1 MTATLAPGHPAA
13 GHRPEIDGLRA
24 LAIAPVVIHHA
35 APALLPG
42 GFAGVDVFFVIS
54 GYLITGIVLRELA
67 EGRFTLR
74 AFWERRARRIIPA
87 LAAMLAATSLAAW
100 AILTPEDFAEYAKAL
115 IGASLFASNI
125 HFAQRT
131 GYFDG
136 VEGSLPLLHTWTLG
150 VEEQFYL
157 LFPLMLLAA
166 WRWKRAAVLPLIA
179 ATGLASFA
187 LALWLAPRQ
196 PLLAFYLLPTRMW
209 ELMLGAA
216 CAALPFRPRPDGR
229 LAAAGVA
236 LIVAGFAVIG
246 PASLAPGL
254 LFLLPTTGTALVLLF
269 ASPSVG
275 AGELLAWRPLTLLGL
290 ISFGLY
296 LWHQPVLA
304 LAHYVHFG
312 PLPAGAVIA
321 AVAVSTG
328 LAALS
333 WRWIEEP
340 VRRRH
345 WLARPAL
352 LAGVCAAALALPLA
366 AGVAGRARVL
376 LPQSGEEA
384 QRLAGLR
391 PRGALATLAVPESG
405 PVGFVLYGDS
415 HAGQYFSA
423 ATGRFGAGALLS
435 ENGCLAADGIS
446 NWREGSAKADICRAM
461 PGKLAELVRARAIPT
476 VIWAQRWDR
485 VLFDTASGAEVG
497 RSSAQGGPAMLA
509 AMERTIARLPA
520 GTRVI
525 LVGNSPTAWAAGDHM
540 EGGWLRCD
548 AYINHACAPAFPAS
562 QAEGRKINALLRDF
576 AARHRG
582 MVYIDAAAP
591 FCEGGQC
598 RIIQDGVLNYWDGS
612 HMTRAAAG
620 RVMAL
625 IDRALVGKSAP
636 VLP

>member
-1 MTATLAPGHPAA
+1 MQAASLPAHPAA

-24 LAIAPVVIHHA
+24 IAIAPVVVHHA

-54 GYLITGIVLRELA
+54 GFLITGIVLRELA
-67 EGRFTLR
+67 EGRFSLR
-74 AFWERRARRIIPA
+74 GFWERRARRIIPA
-87 LAAMLAATSLAAW
+87 LAAMLALTSLAAW

-115 IGASLFASNI
+115 IGASVFASNI
-125 HFAQRT
+125 RFAQGT

-157 LFPLMLLAA
+157 IFPLMVLAA
-166 WRWKRAAVLPLIA
+166 WRWRGRAVLPLIA
-179 ATGLASFA
+179 ITGAVSFA

-216 CAALPFRPRPDGR
+216 CAALPFRPRPDNR
-229 LAAAGVA
+229 PAAAGLV
-236 LIVAGFAVIG
+236 LILAGFVMI
-246 PASLAPGL
+246 APGTPSPGA
-254 LFLLPTTGTALVLLF
+254 LFLLPTIGTALVLLF
-269 ASPSVG
+269 ADVSNETG
-275 AGELLAWRPLTLLGL
+275 RILAWRPLTLLGL

-304 LAHYVHFG
+304 LAQYVHFG
-312 PLPAGAVIA
+312 PLPVLAVIA
-321 AVAVSTG
+321 AVAIAVV

-340 VRRRH
+340 VRRRQR
-345 WLARPAL
+345 LVRPAL
-352 LAGVCAAALALPLA
+352 LAAACAAMLAVPFA
-366 AGVAGRARVL
+366 AGFAGRARLL
-376 LPQSGEEA
+376 LPQSGAEA
-384 QRLAGLR
+384 QRLDGLR
-391 PRGALATLAVPESG
+391 PRGALDNEVIPANG
-405 PVGFVLYGDS
+405 PIDFVLYGDS
-415 HAGQYFSA
+415 HAGQYFGA

-435 ENGCLAADGIS
+435 ENGCLAADGVS
-446 NWREGSAKADICRAM
+446 NWPRGSAKAQLCPALPDR
-461 PGKLAELVRARAIPT
+461 LVALVQERRIPT

-485 VLFDTASGAEVG
+485 VLFDTATGKDLG
-497 RSSAQGGPAMLA
+497 RSSAEGAPALRA
-509 AMERTIARLPA
+509 AMERTITRLPA

-525 LVGNSPTAWAAGDHM
+525 ILGNSPTAWAAGDHM
-540 EGGWLRCD
+540 MGGWLRCQ
-548 AYINHACAPAFPAS
+548 AYVNVACDPAFPADK
-562 QAEGRKINALLRDF
+562 AEGRKLAPLLRDL
-576 AARHRG
+576 AARHPALTY
-582 MVYIDAAAP
+582 VDAAAP
-591 FCEGGQC
+591 FCRNGRCFILE
-598 RIIQDGVLNYWDGS
+598 DGRLNYWDGS

-620 RVMAL
+620 RVMAQ